1 MRGLRRSLLSIVL
14 LAGGSGAGVAGTVDT
29 AECRRDLIVL
39 ESDLKT
45 AQTQL
50 AKVQDAPRAELC
62 AAWRQ
67 QIATFKKAAAT
78 YRRCKTGTDQRV
90 LSSQM
95 DSQAL
100 DFQSAIDQMCK
111 GR

>member
-1 MRGLRRSLLSIVL
+1 MAATCRLTLPLAWL
-14 LAGGSGAGVAGTVDT
+14 LAGLAPAMAGTVDT

-39 ESDLKT
+39 ESELSQ
-45 AQTQL
+45 AQ
-50 AKVQDAPRAELC
+50 AKLVKAQDGSRADQC
-62 AAWRQ
+62 TTWRE
-67 QIATFKKAAAT
+67 QIAVFKKASAT
-78 YRRCKTGTDQRV
+78 YRRCKTGTDRRV
-90 LSSQM
+90 MSAQM

>member
-1 MRGLRRSLLSIVL
+1 MAATCRLTLPLAWL
-14 LAGGSGAGVAGTVDT
+14 LAGLAPAMAGTVDT

-39 ESDLKT
+39 ESELSQ
-45 AQTQL
+45 AQ
-50 AKVQDAPRAELC
+50 AKLVKAQDGSRTDQC
-62 AAWRQ
+62 TTWRE
-67 QIATFKKAAAT
+67 QIVAFKKAAAT
-78 YRRCKTGTDQRV
+78 YRRCKTGTDRRV
-90 LSSQM
+90 LSAQM

>member
-1 MRGLRRSLLSIVL
+1 MAATRRFMLPLAWL
-14 LAGGSGAGVAGTVDT
+14 LAGVAPAMAGTIDT

-39 ESDLKT
+39 ESELSQ
-45 AQTQL
+45 AQ
-50 AKVQDAPRAELC
+50 AKLVKAQDGSRADQC
-62 AAWRQ
+62 TTWRE
-67 QIATFKKAAAT
+67 QIVAFKKAAAT
-78 YRRCKTGTDQRV
+78 YRRCKTGTDRRV
-90 LSSQM
+90 LSAQM